1 MKCRIILRD
10 KNKATLFIEFPSNRL
25 QMSFLRKLL
34 SFAPNGLEKNR
45 DFLQDYQFI
54 QSNVVYYTRYMYSIY
69 FNV

>member
-25 QMSFLRKLL
+25 QMSLRKLL
-34 SFAPNGLEKNR
+34 SLAPNGLEKNR

-54 QSNVVYYTRYMYSIY
+54 QSNVVNYTRYMYAIY